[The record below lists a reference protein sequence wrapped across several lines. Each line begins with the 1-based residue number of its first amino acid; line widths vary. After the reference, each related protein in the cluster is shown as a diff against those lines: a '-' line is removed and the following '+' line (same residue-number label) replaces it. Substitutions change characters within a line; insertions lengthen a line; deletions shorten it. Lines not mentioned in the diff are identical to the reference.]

1 MPGSLQRQTC
11 RGVRGGLTTP
21 AARPLIELEVRRDN
35 ERVAVKARKPVVAN
49 FEASGQLMTSEVRF
63 NTRSGPLETIYWMI

>member
-11 RGVRGGLTTP
+11 RGGGGLTTP
-21 AARPLIELEVRRDN
+21 AARPLIELELRREN
-35 ERVAVKARKPVVAN
+35 ERVAVKERKPVVAN
-49 FEASGQLMTSEVRF
+49 FEASGQPMTSEVRL